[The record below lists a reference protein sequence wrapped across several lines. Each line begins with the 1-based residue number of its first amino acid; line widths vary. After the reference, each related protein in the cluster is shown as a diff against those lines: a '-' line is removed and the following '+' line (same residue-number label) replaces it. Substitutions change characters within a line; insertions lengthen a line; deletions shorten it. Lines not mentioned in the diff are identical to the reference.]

1 MAAECASL
9 TSDPIEN
16 SMTEASS
23 SSDIGMRLTS
33 PSGLRVE
40 LNGNGSLRRIDLDAT
55 IVNLFLGNE
64 VEGGPANVYLRRAG
78 TSEFVPLLGPS
89 SPTTFSGDAQSV
101 RGTGLWQGLRYGIE
115 LQLAADLAAW
125 FWQVHVA
132 NDSAIAQR
140 FELLYAQD
148 VALAPYGTVRMNEY
162 YVSQYVDHTPLT
174 HAERG
179 VVIAS
184 RQNLPANGHH
194 PWSAI
199 GSLRK
204 SVSYATDAL
213 QFHGLATR
221 AGKAPVGLV
230 NRLSGRRL
238 QHEHSMVV
246 LQDEAIELAPG
257 ASASAGF
264 FGVVLAHHAGAT
276 EASDLQHVERALAL
290 AEPRI
295 SVSASEAAVAQSA
308 SLFVSAPRLAA
319 LDLAVEDERAL
330 FGAERRHEEVDSHGK
345 RLSFFTG
352 AQSHVVLCSKE
363 LHVERPHGHLLRTGT
378 YATPDEQALTS
389 TVWMNG
395 VFNSML
401 TQGHV
406 SFNRL
411 LSTTRSYLGL
421 FRSHGQRVFV
431 ELHDQWQLLDLPSA
445 FEMQP
450 DRCRWIY
457 RHAEGLIEVR
467 AQAHSHP
474 HEIHLSLKV
483 LVGEPVR
490 FFFSHHIA
498 LNGDD
503 GMTRQSANFERR
515 GCDVFIG
522 PAAKT
527 ELGERF
533 PGGGFVLAPEAG
545 TVFETV
551 GNDELLFND
560 RRSRQE
566 PFVCLVTER
575 TTQAGLKITGQ
586 LIADSPD
593 LPTKLR
599 ANGQPAIDR
608 LLFAPTV
615 SSPVADQLERVADIV
630 PWFTHNAFIHYLSP
644 RGLEQYTGGGWGTR
658 DVTQGPVELLLS
670 AGHTTPIRDLLLR
683 VMRAQNADGDWP
695 QWFMFFER
703 DRAIRAG
710 DSHGDIVFWP
720 VLAVAQYLIASGDA
734 SVLDEPVSF
743 FEGEDATVWQH
754 IERALSLI
762 QRRVIQGT
770 ALAAYGHG
778 DWNDALQ
785 PADPAMRE
793 HMCSAWTV
801 TLHHQVL
808 TTLGRALRV
817 IGREQDAPRFD
828 KWAEEV
834 RRDFQRLLIVD
845 GVLTGYALFEGEQV
859 RYLLHPR
866 DAVSGARYSSLAM
879 IHALLED
886 LFTPEQAREHMR
898 LMDEHL
904 LGPDGIRLFDRPLP
918 YHGGPQRFFQRAESA
933 TYFGR
938 EIGLMYMHAH
948 LRYAQALARMGEA
961 DRFFKSLCQANPIGI
976 RSVIQQATLRQANC
990 YYSSSDAAF
999 EDRYQASA
1007 EYERIKLGRVG
1018 LDGGWRVYS
1027 SGAGIALGLIVRR
1040 FLGLNLEAD
1049 ALSIDPVIPTSLNGL
1064 RVELDFFGKPLEI
1077 TYQIKGAG
1085 CGVSA
1090 VEINGTS
1097 VQFAREVNPY
1107 RTGAARVS
1115 LIEARKLLDTSDGK
1129 MKVFVG

>member
-1 MAAECASL
+1 
-9 TSDPIEN
+9 
-16 SMTEASS
+16 MTEASTA
-23 SSDIGMRLTS
+23 IGMRLAS
-33 PSGLRVE
+33 PSGLTVE
-40 LNGNGSLRRIDLDAT
+40 INANGSLRRIDLGAT
-55 IVNLFLGNE
+55 LVNLFLGNE
-64 VEGGPANVYLRRAG
+64 VEGGPANIYLRRAG
-78 TSEFVPLLGPS
+78 TTDFVPLLGPN
-89 SPTTFSGDAQSV
+89 SPTAFRSDAQTV
-101 RGTGLWQGLRYGIE
+101 RGEGSWHELRYAIE
-115 LQLAADLAAW
+115 LRLAADPSAW
-125 FWQVHVA
+125 FWQVRVA
-132 NDSAIAQR
+132 NDAAAAQR
-140 FELLYAQD
+140 VELVYAQD

-174 HAERG
+174 HPERG

-184 RQNLPANGHH
+184 RQNLPANGQH
-194 PWSAI
+194 PWCAI

-221 AGKAPVGLV
+221 AGKAPVGLT

-257 ASASAGF
+257 TSDSAGF
-264 FGVVLAHHAGAT
+264 FGVVVAHHAGAT
-276 EASDLQHVERALAL
+276 DAGDLQHVERALA
-290 AEPRI
+290 AAQSSN
-295 SVSASEAAVAQSA
+295 SVSVGATMARAAK
-308 SLFVSAPRLAA
+308 SLFVTAPRLAA
-319 LDLAVEDERAL
+319 LDLAIEDERAL
-330 FGAERRHEEVDSHGK
+330 FGTERRHEEIDAQGK
-345 RLSFFTG
+345 RLSFFSG
-352 AQSHVVLCSKE
+352 AQSHVVLRSKE
-363 LHVERPHGHLLRTGT
+363 LHVERPHGHLLRTGRF
-378 YATPDEQALTS
+378 ATPDEQALTS

-431 ELHDQWQLLDLPSA
+431 QLHEQWQLLDLPSA
-445 FEMQP
+445 FEIEP
-450 DRCRWIY
+450 DSCRWIY

-467 AQAHSHP
+467 AQSHGDS
-474 HEIHLSLKV
+474 HAIRLALKV

-490 FFFSHHIA
+490 FFISHHIA

-503 GMTRQSANFERR
+503 GMMRASAKFERR
-515 GCDVFIG
+515 GTDIFIA
-522 PAAKT
+522 PAANT
-527 ELGERF
+527 ELSERF
-533 PGGGFVLAPEAG
+533 PSGGFVLTPEAG
-545 TVFETV
+545 TAFEKV
-551 GNDELLFND
+551 GGDELLFDD
-560 RRSRQE
+560 RQSRRE
-566 PFVCLVTER
+566 PFVCLVTEP

-593 LPTKLR
+593 LPAKLR
-599 ANGQPAIDR
+599 SCGERAIDR
-608 LLFAPTV
+608 LLFAPPAA
-615 SSPVADQLERVADIV
+615 SPAADQLERIADIV

-670 AGHTTPIRDLLLR
+670 AGHTAPIRDLLLR
-683 VMRAQNADGDWP
+683 VMRAQKADGDWP

-703 DRAIRAG
+703 DSAIRAG

-720 VLAVAQYLIASGDA
+720 VLATAQYLIASGDA
-734 SVLDEPVSF
+734 KVLDERVSF
-743 FEGEDATVWQH
+743 FEGEEATVWQH
-754 IERALSLI
+754 LERALALI
-762 QRRVIQGT
+762 ERRVIDGT

-808 TTLGRALRV
+808 TTLARALRA
-817 IGREQDAPRFD
+817 IGRDKETSRFD
-828 KWAEEV
+828 KLAQDV

-845 GVLTGYALFEGEQV
+845 EVLTGYALFEGEQV

-866 DAVSGARYSSLAM
+866 DSVSGVRYSSLAM

-886 LFTPEQAREHMR
+886 LFTPEQARKHMR

-904 LGPDGIRLFDRPLP
+904 LGPDGIRLFDRPMP

-961 DRFFKSLCQANPIGI
+961 DRFFKALCQANPIGI
-976 RSVIQQATLRQANC
+976 RSIVQQATLRQANC

-1007 EYERIKLGRVG
+1007 QYERIKLGRVG

-1040 FLGLNLEAD
+1040 FLGLDLESA
-1049 ALSIDPVIPTSLNGL
+1049 ALCLDPVMPASLDGL
-1064 RVELDFFGKPLEI
+1064 RIELDFFGKPLEV
-1077 TYQIKGAG
+1077 TYEIKAAG

-1090 VEINGTS
+1090 VEINGNA
-1097 VQFAREVNPY
+1097 VQFSREVNPY
-1107 RTGAARVS
+1107 RTGAARVP
-1115 LIEARKLLDTSDGK
+1115 LGEARKLLATAHGR